1 MTNMTENK
9 RERLD
14 SVINDLNSFVV
25 GFSGGVDS
33 SYLLLRAHTLL
44 KDKIMGLTIR
54 TPYMPLSETEEA
66 VEFARVHGI
75 NHRIIELPFP
85 DQIRSNPPER
95 CYICKKILFGHLV
108 SFAAENGFRHVAD
121 GSNSDDAGTHRP
133 GMRALSEMGIRSPLM
148 EAGLTKQEIRKLL
161 RN

>member
-85 DQIRSNPPER
+85 DQIRSNPPSV
-95 CYICKKILFGHLV
+95 IWSVLQLKTV
-108 SFAAENGFRHVAD
+108 SDMWPTDPIQMTPALTG
-121 GSNSDDAGTHRP
+121 
-133 GMRALSEMGIRSPLM
+133 RACGLS
-148 EAGLTKQEIRKLL
+148 AKWV
-161 RN
+161 